1 MKSHPSTST
10 AELPPH
16 LAADIPNTVAVV
28 ELLQATTL
36 TGTLIALIPRRR
48 GRQESAPR
56 IYTSQ
61 TVTVML
67 LYIHVPST
75 NATGVFVTV
84 KVTVTL
90 RVGYIAAALVLL
102 LLRGIDVFKIPVNVV
117 ACNRPMTE
125 TALGTLAAR

>member
-16 LAADIPNTVAVV
+16 LAADVPSTVAVV

-36 TGTLIALIPRRR
+36 TETLIALIPRRR
-48 GRQESAPR
+48 GRQESAAG

-67 LYIHVPST
+67 HSRAINKRET
-75 NATGVFVTV
+75 
-84 KVTVTL
+84 
-90 RVGYIAAALVLL
+90 RV
-102 LLRGIDVFKIPVNVV
+102 RD
-117 ACNRPMTE
+117 C
-125 TALGTLAAR
+125 